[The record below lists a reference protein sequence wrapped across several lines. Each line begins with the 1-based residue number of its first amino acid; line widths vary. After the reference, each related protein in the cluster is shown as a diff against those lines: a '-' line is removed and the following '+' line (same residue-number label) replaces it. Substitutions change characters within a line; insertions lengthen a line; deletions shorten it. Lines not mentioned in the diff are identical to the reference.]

1 MAFTHILEPIMIGTV
16 EVPNRVVRTAHGT
29 GIGGGTFSDD
39 LIAYHLERAHGGV
52 GLTIL
57 EILSVHPTSLGTL
70 NAFDPSLVESY
81 GKLMEQVR
89 PTGMRVFQQVW
100 HAGHNGVDASGGPP
114 WSASEIASPTVG
126 VVPVAMTQAMI
137 DEIVGA
143 FAAAARKCE
152 EGGLDGVE
160 IHCAHGYLLHQ
171 FLSPSLNRRED
182 DYGGCEENRQ
192 RLMLEVVRAVR
203 GAVGPGF
210 AVGVRVAP
218 DLTENGVG
226 VGECERALA
235 ALEREGLVDFV
246 NISLGNYHSFP
257 KMIGGM
263 HEPVGYEMPTSA
275 PIARRSKVPAI
286 VTGRFRTLEE
296 ADQVIRA
303 GEADLVGMT
312 RATIADPELV
322 RKTIAGRIEDVRPC
336 IACNQRCAG
345 GVLGPARRMG
355 CSVNV
360 AVGFERTLSEKL
372 IERSADPMRVV
383 VVGGGPAG
391 LEAARVA
398 ALRGHNVI
406 LFEASKDLGG
416 TIAIAK
422 RAPTRHGIA
431 DITAWL
437 ERQVYALGVDVRLM
451 TPVDADDIRAE
462 EPGAVIVAT
471 GSEPRMDGIQL
482 SHPGEPARGMDRS
495 NVYSTLDIFT
505 RPDLSLGNRA
515 VVVDDVGHY
524 EGLATAEHLLARGLG
539 VEFVTRHASPAPL
552 MEPALMVTP
561 ALERMA
567 GKDITFRTRTRLV
580 AVGDN
585 LGTVQL
591 QSVHGGGPFKVH
603 ADSVVFISHNRPRR
617 DLVDSLADLGA
628 PVIAVG
634 GAASPRYLENAIYD
648 GHMAARGL

>member
-1 MAFTHILEPIMIGTV
+1 MAFTHVLEPIKIGAV

-57 EILSVHPTSLGTL
+57 EILSVHTTSLGTL
-70 NAFDPSLVESY
+70 NAFDPTLVDSY
-81 GKLMEQVR
+81 RKFMDQVR
-89 PTGMRVFQQVW
+89 PTGMRVFQQIW
-100 HAGHNGVDASGGPP
+100 HAGHNGTNASGGPP
-114 WSASEIASPTVG
+114 WSASEVPSPTVG
-126 VVPVAMTQAMI
+126 VVPVAMTGTMI
-137 DEIVGA
+137 EEIVGS
-143 FAAAARKCE
+143 FADAARKCE

-160 IHCAHGYLLHQ
+160 IHCAHGYLVHQ
-171 FLSPSLNRRED
+171 FLSPSLNRRDD
-182 DYGGCEENRQ
+182 DYGGSQENRQ
-192 RLMLEVVRAVR
+192 RFMLEVVRAVR
-203 GAVGPGF
+203 QAVSTAF
-210 AVGVRVAP
+210 AVGVRLAP
-218 DLTENGVG
+218 DLTVEGVD
-226 VGECERALA
+226 VASCEGAVS
-235 ALEREGLVDFV
+235 ALEAEGLIDFV

-275 PIARRSKVPAI
+275 PIARRSGVPAI

-322 RKTIAGRIEDVRPC
+322 RKTVAGRIDDVRPC

-345 GVLGPARRMG
+345 GVLGPSRRMG
-355 CSVNV
+355 CAVNV

-372 IERSADPMRVV
+372 IERAEQPKHVV
-383 VVGGGPAG
+383 VIGGGPAG

-398 ALRGHNVI
+398 ALRGHRVT
-406 LFEASKDLGG
+406 LFEAAKDLGG
-416 TIAIAK
+416 AIAIAK

-431 DITAWL
+431 DITDWL
-437 ERQVYALGVDVRLM
+437 ERQVYALGVDVRLT

-462 EPGAVIVAT
+462 NPDTVIIAT
-471 GSEPRMDGIQL
+471 GSEPRMDGVQL
-482 SHPGEPARGMDRS
+482 SHPGEPARGMDRA
-495 NVYSTLDIFT
+495 NVHSSIDVFT
-505 RPDLSLGNRA
+505 QPNLALGERA

-524 EGLATAEHLLARGLG
+524 EGIATAEHLLGRGLG
-539 VEFVTRHASPAPL
+539 VVFVTRHASPAPL

-567 GKDITFRTRTRLV
+567 GKDIQFLTRTRLLS
-580 AVGDN
+580 VGDN
-585 LGTVQL
+585 LGTARL
-591 QSVHGGGPFKVH
+591 QGIHGGQPFEVR
-603 ADSVVFISHNRPRR
+603 ADSVVFISHNRPVRN
-617 DLVDSLADLGA
+617 LVDELAGLGIPA
-628 PVIAVG
+628 IPVG
-634 GAASPRYLENAIYD
+634 GAASPRYLENAIQD
-648 GHMAARGL
+648 GHMVARML